1 MKRTT
6 RHLNRILNSCVQAMA
21 WMVVLTVPIQAVE
34 LYWDEDGTTAGFG
47 TASGTWT
54 SPTPG
59 PTIGWSTDSAGTA
72 TITSLTTTTSD
83 RLYFGTAASGLGS
96 GTVTV
101 SGAVNA
107 GDLFFGNASGP
118 LTLSGGSIGFGAGG
132 TSNIRLETTATP
144 IGAHT
149 LDSDM
154 SKASG
159 TIQFGNQATNNEKYI
174 VNGILSGGFS
184 LDVRVRNN
192 TGVLSLNGLNT
203 FSGNVGHVTGQ
214 VNANTLNDG
223 GVASS
228 LGAGSFH
235 TMGGGG
241 GQSPLLWYT
250 GAAATSTDRTFRST
264 ANGAARLVAQAGA
277 VDFTG
282 ILESGN
288 GNVNNFHFSGTAD
301 TGVNTV
307 SGVIQN
313 GSGGIKVSLLNTA
326 PVDGSGEAA
335 YWKFSGD
342 NSYTGST
349 FLNSGT
355 LEAAHANALG
365 VGGNI
370 DFGGGTLKYG
380 TGITTDWSARIVNSA
395 SAIKVDTG
403 VEDVTWATALANSN
417 TGGLTKEGAGT
428 LRVTADWSTYSGD
441 TTVNDGTFQ
450 VRNTADLVGFSSAN
464 FGINNGSTLDFQS
477 TVGGSNRMVLNNKV
491 FTFDSNGGG
500 TVNLNNGNFLFQGSG
515 STHTFTT
522 SGGLKNTISSSNGGF
537 MNMQGYGVIT
547 LNVADGSDDWDL
559 ELAAGFS
566 NGRITKNGAGTLAIT
581 TSTGTTGGS
590 SELTIN
596 DGTLEVGGSGR
607 LGGGSF
613 SDDIANDGIFKYSST
628 QDQTLSGTITGSGS
642 LVKTGGATLRLS
654 GANSYSGT
662 TAIQGGLIL
671 FNGDGAAANGD
682 LTVSAGAVGGSGTIG
697 GLTTIENGGALS
709 PGDAGVGTLT
719 LSGALDISAAVEA
732 ATASM
737 WFDLGPALTGDQIS
751 MNSGTLTI
759 GTAQLDLD
767 DFAFMDLG
775 VSEGNYV
782 LFDANSISGT
792 LGATTTKNL
801 FGGTQQASLSIDG
814 ANNNIVLGITAIPE
828 PGNLALFLLGASVLI
843 GGIRSRRT
851 HG

>member
-1 MKRTT
+1 M
-6 RHLNRILNSCVQAMA
+6 QATA
-21 WMVVLTVPIQAVE
+21 CMVVLAAPVQAVD

-59 PTIGWSTDSAGTA
+59 PTIGWSTNSAGTA

-83 RLYFGTAASGLGS
+83 RLHFGTAASGLGS

-101 SGAVNA
+101 SGAVTA
-107 GDLFFGNASGP
+107 QDLFFGNASGP

-132 TSNIRLETTATP
+132 TSNIRLETTAAP

-149 LDSDM
+149 LDSDI
-154 SKASG
+154 SKPSG
-159 TIQFGNQATNNEKYI
+159 IIQFGNQTTNNEKYI

-184 LDVRVRNN
+184 LDVRVQNG
-192 TGVLSLNGLNT
+192 TSVLSLNGLNT

-214 VNANTLNDG
+214 VNANTIKDA

-228 LGAGSFH
+228 LGAGSIYS
-235 TMGGGG
+235 MGGGG
-241 GQSPLLWYT
+241 GQSPLLWYI
-250 GAAATSTDRTFRST
+250 GAAATSTDRTFRSV
-264 ANGAARLVAQAGA
+264 ANGSARLVAQAGA

-282 ILESGN
+282 TLESGN
-288 GNVNNFHFSGTAD
+288 ANVNNFHFSGTAD
-301 TGVNTV
+301 TGVNSV

-313 GSGGIKVSLLNTA
+313 GSGGINVSLINTA
-326 PVDGSGEAA
+326 PVDGSGEEA

-342 NSYTGST
+342 NSYTGTT

-380 TGITTDWSARIVNSA
+380 TGITSDWSARIVNSA
-395 SAIKVDTG
+395 EAIKVDTG

-417 TGGLTKEGAGT
+417 TGGLVKEGAGT
-428 LRVTADWSTYSGD
+428 LRITGGAPNYSGD
-441 TTVNDGTFQ
+441 ATVNGGTLQ
-450 VRNTADLVGFSSAN
+450 IRNTGDLQGASSPN
-464 FGINNGSTLDFQS
+464 FAINNGATLDFQS
-477 TVGGSNRMVLNNKV
+477 SIGGNNRMVLNNKV

-500 TVNLNNGNFLFQGSG
+500 TVNLNQGNFLFQGGG
-515 STHTFTT
+515 STHTFNTT
-522 SGGLKNTISSSNGGF
+522 GGSKNTISSSNGGF
-537 MNMQGYGVIT
+537 MNMQGAGMIT
-547 LNVADGSDDWDL
+547 MNVADGSDDWDL

-590 SELTIN
+590 SDIVIN
-596 DGTLEVGGSGR
+596 DGTLEVGGSGQ

-613 SDDIANDGIFKYSST
+613 SDDIANDGVFKYSST
-628 QDQTLSGTITGSGS
+628 QDQTLSGNITGSGS

-654 GANSYSGT
+654 GTNSYSGT
-662 TAIQGGLIL
+662 TTIQGGLIV
-671 FNGDGAAANGD
+671 FNGDAAAATGD
-682 LTVSAGAVGGSGTIG
+682 LTVNAGTVGGTGTFG
-697 GLTTIENGGALS
+697 GTTSIENGGALS

-719 LSGALDISAAVEA
+719 LSGDLDISAAVEA

-737 WFDLGPALTGDQIS
+737 WFDLGPLVTGDQVAMS
-751 MNSGTLTI
+751 SGTLTI

-767 DFAFMDLG
+767 DFAFVDTG
-775 VSEGNYV
+775 VSVGTYV

-801 FGGTQQASLSIDG
+801 FGGTHQANLSIDG
-814 ANNNIVLGITAIPE
+814 ANNDIVLGITAIPE

-843 GGIRSRRT
+843 CGMRSRT
-851 HG
+851 TIQ